1 MDNLTKIV
9 DNIQEKIGKETAGM
23 IADDLANILVI
34 EEANEKTIKQKD
46 ETIEKYK
53 KDKEML
59 IQANGNLLLQVPQTK
74 EEKEEDKKEVNE
86 PFDFRTVFENGKFKR

>member
-9 DNIQEKIGKETAGM
+9 DNIQEKVGKETAGI

-34 EEANEKTIKQKD
+34 EEANEKNIKQKD

-74 EEKEEDKKEVNE
+74 EEIQEDKKEVNE